1 MTPPQ
6 TLLAGRYRLLEP
18 IGQGGMGR
26 VWLAMDEFLTRQVA
40 VKEVVAPQGLTAAE
54 VRDMGARALRE
65 ARAAARLS
73 HPNVVTVY
81 DIVVTDT
88 APWIVME
95 YLPCRSLYEVVSQD
109 GPLPVAEAAR
119 VGLSVLTAL
128 RAAHGVGVL
137 HRDVKPGN
145 VLMDE
150 SGRIVL
156 TDFGLAT
163 IVGDPSVTRSGM
175 IIGSPSYMAPERAR
189 DAEAGEAADLWSLG
203 ATLYF
208 AVEGR
213 SPYERSTAL
222 ATVAALASEEP
233 DPAVR
238 SGRLKPVLNGLLRR
252 NPAARLDPQTLERM
266 LRAIARNAAVKPGV
280 AKNVDPIGVTNLV
293 PAANGA
299 GKATLAETPAGEA
312 TPVDLGTVDE
322 SAVGAGESRAE
333 GVTPTDMPVLPAES
347 RTAQLRIK
355 ADELWDRRHVVR
367 QSLTVRLR
375 TLAGLRQPV
384 ADRVSHLWTIVRV
397 DRRAWAVA
405 IAAAVVLV
413 ALASWAVAGPSGGS
427 PGSAPGSSPPD
438 SSTTPGSSASLA
450 PTSASAAPAS
460 GAGITLPA
468 GWHIYTDTTGFSV
481 AVNANWAVSRQ
492 GTMVYFREGN
502 GGRVLGIDQTNKPAA
517 DPVGDWTG
525 KEQYRVGRGD
535 FPQYA
540 RVRLVAVDYFLKA
553 ADWEFTYRLDG
564 VPVHVNNRG
573 FIVSATRAYGM
584 WWSTPADR
592 WNEYHADL
600 ELIQRSFTPAR

>member
-26 VWLAMDEFLTRQVA
+26 VWLATDEFLTRQVA

-95 YLPCRSLYEVVSQD
+95 YLSCRSLYEVVSQD
-109 GPLPVAEAAR
+109 GPLPVPEAAR
-119 VGLSVLTAL
+119 VGLAVLTAL

-137 HRDVKPGN
+137 HRDVKPSN

-203 ATLYF
+203 ATVYF

-213 SPYERSTAL
+213 SPYDRSTAL
-222 ATVAALASEEP
+222 ATVAALASEDP

-252 NPAARLDPQTLERM
+252 NPAERLDPRTLERM
-266 LRAIARNAAVKPGV
+266 LRPIARNAAPRLGT
-280 AKNVDPIGVTNLV
+280 AKNVGLIP
-293 PAANGA
+293 
-299 GKATLAETPAGEA
+299 LA
-312 TPVDLGTVDE
+312 
-322 SAVGAGESRAE
+322 
-333 GVTPTDMPVLPAES
+333 
-347 RTAQLRIK
+347 RT
-355 ADELWDRRHVVR
+355 
-367 QSLTVRLR
+367 
-375 TLAGLRQPV
+375 
-384 ADRVSHLWTIVRV
+384 
-397 DRRAWAVA
+397 
-405 IAAAVVLV
+405 
-413 ALASWAVAGPSGGS
+413 
-427 PGSAPGSSPPD
+427 
-438 SSTTPGSSASLA
+438 
-450 PTSASAAPAS
+450 
-460 GAGITLPA
+460 
-468 GWHIYTDTTGFSV
+468 
-481 AVNANWAVSRQ
+481 
-492 GTMVYFREGN
+492 
-502 GGRVLGIDQTNKPAA
+502 AA
-517 DPVGDWTG
+517 DPWLAAL
-525 KEQYRVGRGD
+525 RGRSGRRW
-535 FPQYA
+535 QGRRRCA
-540 RVRLVAVDYFLKA
+540 CR
-553 ADWEFTYRLDG
+553 W
-564 VPVHVNNRG
+564 
-573 FIVSATRAYGM
+573 YGP
-584 WWSTPADR
+584 WWYGC
-592 WNEYHADL
+592 WWYGG
-600 ELIQRSFTPAR
+600 